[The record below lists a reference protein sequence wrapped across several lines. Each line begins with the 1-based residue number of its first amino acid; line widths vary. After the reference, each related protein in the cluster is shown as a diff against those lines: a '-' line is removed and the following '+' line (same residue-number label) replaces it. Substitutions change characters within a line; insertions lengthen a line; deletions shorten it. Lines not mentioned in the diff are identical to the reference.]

1 MPPYLHVPDPDAG
14 FRRLAD
20 MLRLVLSERLIE
32 DVLARIAQT
41 LDELVPSQDIIAWE
55 KRGEEL
61 LPVLARGA
69 NARKMRTLHVRV
81 GDGLTGLAALM
92 GRPICS
98 NDAHLD
104 PRSRLVPG
112 TEDVPEAIVCVPLVA
127 QEVLIGV
134 LSLYRRGQK
143 RAFSRGEFELACTFA
158 DLAAI
163 AIDNAHTHSELGQ
176 RATTD
181 ELTGVANRRGF
192 REVLAREVVAAERY
206 GHPLSLLLFDLD
218 GFKAVNDT
226 HGHERGDEVL
236 RAFAKLLKRRA
247 RDCDLVARTGGDE
260 FAFLLPH
267 TAYSEAAGVS
277 RRLQL
282 VMDERSAEIGV
293 SASVGVASLAPD
305 KSLDDLLNEADRRL
319 YKAKRLRAEDDA
331 VPRSRGRLSGR
342 LWNGRSLERAD
353 LGREARRSG

>member
-41 LDELVPSQDIIAWE
+41 LDELVPSQDIIVWE
-55 KRGEEL
+55 KRGAEL
-61 LPVLARGA
+61 LPVFARGT
-69 NARKMRTLHVRV
+69 NARKMLTLSVRV
-81 GDGLTGLAALM
+81 GEGLTGLTALM
-92 GRPICS
+92 SLPICS

-112 TEDVPEAIVCVPLVA
+112 TEDVPEAIVCVPLVVHEA
-127 QEVLIGV
+127 LIGV

-163 AIDNAHTHSELGQ
+163 AIDNAHTHNELER

-192 REVLAREVVAAERY
+192 REVLAREVAAAERY

-236 RAFAKLLKRRA
+236 RAFARLLKRRA
-247 RDCDLVARTGGDE
+247 RECDLVARTGGDE
-260 FAFLLPH
+260 FVFLLPH
-267 TAYSEAAGVS
+267 ATYSEADGIT

-282 VMDERSAEIGV
+282 VMDERAAELGV
-293 SASVGVASLAPD
+293 TACVGISSFAPNT
-305 KSLDDLLNEADRRL
+305 SPDDLLSEADRRL
-319 YKAKRLRAEDDA
+319 YKAKRLRAKDDR
-331 VPRSRGRLSGR
+331 VSRSQGRLSGR
-342 LWNGRSLERAD
+342 LSRALRS
-353 LGREARRSG
+353 

>member
-55 KRGEEL
+55 KRGAEL
-61 LPVLARGA
+61 LPVLARGI
-69 NARKMRTLHVRV
+69 NAKKMRTLSVRV
-81 GDGLTGLAALM
+81 GDGLTGLTALM
-92 GRPICS
+92 SLPICS

-127 QEVLIGV
+127 HEALIGV

-163 AIDNAHTHSELGQ
+163 AIDNAHTHNELKQ

-192 REVLAREVVAAERY
+192 REVLAREVAAAERH

-236 RAFAKLLKRRA
+236 RAFARLLKRRA
-247 RDCDLVARTGGDE
+247 RECDLVARTGGDE

-267 TAYSEAAGVS
+267 ATYSEADGVS

-282 VMDERSAEIGV
+282 VMEERAAELGF
-293 SASVGVASLAPD
+293 SASVGVASLGPNT
-305 KSLDDLLNEADRRL
+305 SLDDLLNEADRRL
-319 YKAKRLRAEDDA
+319 YKAKRLRVKDDG
-331 VPRSRGRLSGR
+331 VPRSQGRLSGR
-342 LWNGRSLERAD
+342 LARALRS
-353 LGREARRSG
+353 

>member
-1 MPPYLHVPDPDAG
+1 MPPYFHVPDPDAG

-69 NARKMRTLHVRV
+69 NARKMRTLHIRV

-92 GRPICS
+92 SRPICS

-236 RAFAKLLKRRA
+236 RTFARLL
-247 RDCDLVARTGGDE
+247 
-260 FAFLLPH
+260 
-267 TAYSEAAGVS
+267 
-277 RRLQL
+277 
-282 VMDERSAEIGV
+282 
-293 SASVGVASLAPD
+293 
-305 KSLDDLLNEADRRL
+305 
-319 YKAKRLRAEDDA
+319 
-331 VPRSRGRLSGR
+331 GRLS
-342 LWNGRSLERAD
+342 LIHI
-353 LGREARRSG
+353 

>member
-1 MPPYLHVPDPDAG
+1 MPPYFHVPDPDAG
-14 FRRLAD
+14 FRRLAE
-20 MLRLVLSERLIE
+20 MLRLVLSERLVE

-61 LPVLARGA
+61 LPVLARGV
-69 NARKMRTLHVRV
+69 NAGTMRTLHIRV

-92 GRPICS
+92 SRPICS

-176 RATTD
+176 RATSD
-181 ELTGVANRRGF
+181 DLTGVANRRGF
-192 REVLAREVVAAERY
+192 REVLAREVAAAERY

-236 RAFAKLLKRRA
+236 QAFARLLKRRA
-247 RDCDLVARTGGDE
+247 RDCDLVARIGGDE

-267 TAYSEAAGVS
+267 TAYSEADGVS

-282 VMDERSAEIGV
+282 VMDERAAELGV

-305 KSLDDLLNEADRRL
+305 ATLDDLLNEADRRL
-319 YKAKRLRAEDDA
+319 YKDKRLRTEDDR

-342 LWNGRSLERAD
+342 LWSGRSLERAD

>member
-20 MLRLVLSERLIE
+20 MLRLVLSERLVE
-32 DVLARIAQT
+32 DVLARIAET

-55 KRGEEL
+55 KHGEEL

-69 NARKMRTLHVRV
+69 NAGMMRTVRVRV
-81 GDGLTGLAALM
+81 GEGLTGLAALM
-92 GRPICS
+92 SRPICS

-104 PRSRLVPG
+104 PRSQLVPG
-112 TEDVPEAIVCVPLVA
+112 TEDVPEAIICVPLVVHEA
-127 QEVLIGV
+127 LIGV

-163 AIDNAHTHSELGQ
+163 AIDNAHTHSKLEQ

-192 REVLAREVVAAERY
+192 REVLAREVAAADRH

-226 HGHERGDEVL
+226 HGHERGD
-236 RAFAKLLKRRA
+236 
-247 RDCDLVARTGGDE
+247 LVARTGGDE
-260 FAFLLPH
+260 FVFLLPH
-267 TAYSEAAGVS
+267 ATYSEADGIS
-277 RRLQL
+277 RRLQQ
-282 VMDERSAEIGV
+282 VMNERAAELGV
-293 SASVGVASLAPD
+293 TACVGISSFAPNT
-305 KSLDDLLNEADRRL
+305 SPDDLLSEADQRL
-319 YKAKRLRAEDDA
+319 YKAKRLRIKDDR

-342 LWNGRSLERAD
+342 LPRALRS
-353 LGREARRSG
+353 